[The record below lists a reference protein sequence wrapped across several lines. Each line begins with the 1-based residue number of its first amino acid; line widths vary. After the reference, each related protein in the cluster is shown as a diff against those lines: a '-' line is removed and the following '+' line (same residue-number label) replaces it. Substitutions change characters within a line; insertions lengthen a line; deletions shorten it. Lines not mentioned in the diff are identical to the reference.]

1 MDINL
6 SEFLKEYCT
15 DIPDSVRMGRIY
27 KLTYSENLKDFSFFA
42 EFQNIV
48 PYCDVSAFN
57 NAIAK
62 ALEIESVTLNPRYPQ
77 ELFQLSCMEDL
88 IQRLKREISVVNGF
102 LNDAEIT
109 LNNPDININLK
120 HGGLDMLQKCGFS
133 RKLSQLIYNQ
143 FGLNFNVSLDGEV
156 SVSSTEYDEI
166 IEKATAELPDYS
178 EQLIPEKSAEEKRA
192 EAVESAIPTQSVD
205 SGSADLKFDGEV
217 AEIVTGKAIRGTP
230 VAISEAV
237 KNLGTKTV
245 IVGDVFATES
255 KELRS
260 GKTVVT
266 FSVTDYSGSLLVKT
280 FVKSEDKDEL
290 DKLNGIK
297 SGTALL
303 ITGKIDYD
311 EYARDICI
319 LANSIIKVKRKKKTD
334 NYPEK
339 RVELHCHSNMS
350 AMDAV
355 TDPVKLITRAAE
367 WGHQAMAITD
377 HGCVQAFPDC
387 MYNMPKNFKVI
398 YGMEAY
404 VVNDIDRQLI
414 LKQPDNRDFND
425 EIIIFDVETTGLGF
439 TKDRLTSI
447 AAVKLKNLQNVDT
460 FETMVNP
467 QMHIPEKITE
477 LTGITDESVANAPTE
492 DEALR
497 KFMEFC
503 GDNPVLVAHNA
514 NFDTTMI
521 NEVCKR
527 HNIEFK
533 YNWLDTLIM
542 AQAMLPEMGR
552 HKLNNVAKALKLG
565 SFEHHRADEDALI
578 LSKIYVE
585 LVNRLKSQRGF
596 TNIGQINEIVDD
608 IDVKKLK
615 SYHQIILVR
624 NQAGLKN
631 LYRLVSISN
640 LEYFYKKPLIP
651 KSVLMKHREGL
662 IFGSACEAGELF
674 QAMMER
680 KPQSRIEEL
689 AKFYDYL
696 EIQPICNNEFM
707 VRDGTAS
714 DEEELKA
721 FNQYIIDMGEKL
733 NIPVC
738 ATCDVHF
745 IDPKDAIYRKIILA
759 SMGFKDIENQA
770 MLYFRTTDEMMKE
783 FAYLGEEKAKEVVIT
798 NTNAIADMVEVVR
811 PIPKG
816 TFTPTIEGAEDD
828 LVRITHDKAYEIYG
842 NPLPDLVEK
851 RLDRELSS
859 IIKHGFSVLYIIA
872 QKLVW
877 NSVENGYL
885 VGSRGSVGSSFVAS
899 MAGISE
905 VNPLP
910 PHYICPN
917 EKCKYSEFI
926 LDGKYGSGFDLPQ
939 KNCPKCGTDMLREG
953 HDIPFE
959 TFLGFDGDK
968 APDIDLNFSGEYQFY
983 AHRYTEKL
991 FGKSNVFK
999 AGTISAVADKT
1010 AFGYVKKY
1018 CEENGINLN
1027 NSEMT
1032 RLSIGCTGIKRTTGQ
1047 HPGGMVVVPSDY
1059 EVYDFTPVQHPADS
1073 ADSEVITTHFDFNSL
1088 HDTILKLDELG
1099 HVVPTLY
1106 KHLEDL
1112 TGLEIKNVP
1121 AYDEQVIKMCTD
1133 CTVLGVSEEE
1143 IYCKTG
1149 SLGIPEMGTNF
1160 TIGMLLDAKPSRFSD
1175 FLQISGLSHGTDV
1188 WLGNAKDL
1196 IENKTCTISEVI
1208 GTRDSI
1214 MTYLL
1219 YKNVEPKMA
1228 FQIMEWTRKG
1238 KATKQFTPE
1247 IIQMLREHNVPE
1259 WYIESCLKIKYMFP
1273 KAHAAAYVIAAMK
1286 LGWFKLYKPLEYY
1299 STYFSVRGEDFD
1311 AELAIR
1317 GIGAVRERIVQ
1328 LKELGN
1334 DRSKKESDLYDILL
1348 ITNEMMSRGYEFL
1361 SINLFKSHAVDYLIE
1376 DGKLRIP
1383 FAAMSGVGDNAA
1395 KGLYEAAQAGGFISI
1410 EEFQQMSGASKTTID
1425 MLKTIGAFG
1434 DLPESTQMSFF

>member
-1 MDINL
+1 
-6 SEFLKEYCT
+6 
-15 DIPDSVRMGRIY
+15 
-27 KLTYSENLKDFSFFA
+27 
-42 EFQNIV
+42 
-48 PYCDVSAFN
+48 
-57 NAIAK
+57 
-62 ALEIESVTLNPRYPQ
+62 
-77 ELFQLSCMEDL
+77 
-88 IQRLKREISVVNGF
+88 
-102 LNDAEIT
+102 
-109 LNNPDININLK
+109 
-120 HGGLDMLQKCGFS
+120 
-133 RKLSQLIYNQ
+133 
-143 FGLNFNVSLDGEV
+143 
-156 SVSSTEYDEI
+156 
-166 IEKATAELPDYS
+166 
-178 EQLIPEKSAEEKRA
+178 
-192 EAVESAIPTQSVD
+192 
-205 SGSADLKFDGEV
+205 
-217 AEIVTGKAIRGTP
+217 
-230 VAISEAV
+230 
-237 KNLGTKTV
+237 
-245 IVGDVFATES
+245 
-255 KELRS
+255 
-260 GKTVVT
+260 
-266 FSVTDYSGSLLVKT
+266 
-280 FVKSEDKDEL
+280 
-290 DKLNGIK
+290 
-297 SGTALL
+297 
-303 ITGKIDYD
+303 
-311 EYARDICI
+311 
-319 LANSIIKVKRKKKTD
+319 
-334 NYPEK
+334 
-339 RVELHCHSNMS
+339 
-350 AMDAV
+350 
-355 TDPVKLITRAAE
+355 
-367 WGHQAMAITD
+367 
-377 HGCVQAFPDC
+377 
-387 MYNMPKNFKVI
+387 
-398 YGMEAY
+398 
-404 VVNDIDRQLI
+404 
-414 LKQPDNRDFND
+414 
-425 EIIIFDVETTGLGF
+425 
-439 TKDRLTSI
+439 
-447 AAVKLKNLQNVDT
+447 
-460 FETMVNP
+460 
-467 QMHIPEKITE
+467 MHIPENITE
-477 LTGITDESVANAPTE
+477 LTGITDETVANAPTE
-492 DEALR
+492 DEAVR

-503 GDNPVLVAHNA
+503 GDNPILVAHNA
-514 NFDTTMI
+514 NFDITMI
-521 NEVCKR
+521 NEVLQR
-527 HNIEFK
+527 HNINFE
-533 YNWLDTLIM
+533 YNWLDTLIFC
-542 AQAMLPEMGR
+542 QAMLPELGR
-552 HKLNNVAKALKLG
+552 HRLNNVAKALKLG

-578 LSKIYVE
+578 LSKIYIE
-585 LVNRLKSQRGF
+585 LINRLKTKKGF
-596 TNIGQINEIVDD
+596 TNLGQINEIVSE

-651 KSVLMKHREGL
+651 KSVLMEHREGL

-674 QAMMER
+674 QAMLEK
-680 KPQSRIEEL
+680 KPQEKIEEL
-689 AKFYDYL
+689 ARFYDYL
-696 EIQPICNNEFM
+696 EIQPLCNNEFM
-707 VRDGTAS
+707 VREGVAS
-714 DEEELKA
+714 NEEDLRD
-721 FNQYIIDMGEKL
+721 FNRYIIDLGEKL

-745 IDPKDAIYRKIILA
+745 IDRKDAIYRKIILA
-759 SMGFKDIENQA
+759 SMGFKDAENQA
-770 MLYFRTTDEMMKE
+770 MLYFRTTEEMMKE
-783 FAYLGEEKAKEVVIT
+783 FAYLGEDKAKEVVIT

-816 TFTPTIEGAEDD
+816 TFTPTIDGAEED
-828 LVRITHDKAYEIYG
+828 LVRITHEKAYEIYG
-842 NPLPDLVEK
+842 NPLPELVEK

-917 EKCKYSEFI
+917 AECKFSEFI
-926 LDGKYGSGFDLPQ
+926 LDGKCGSGFDLPA
-939 KNCPKCGTDMLREG
+939 KKCPKCGTEMLREG

-1027 NSEMT
+1027 NSELT

-1112 TGLEIKNVP
+1112 TGLEIKNIP
-1121 AYDEQVIKMCTD
+1121 AYDEKVIQMCTD
-1133 CTVLGVSEEE
+1133 CSVLGVTEEE

-1196 IENKTCTISEVI
+1196 IENGTCTISEVI

-1219 YKNVEPKMA
+1219 YKDVEPKMA

-1238 KATKQFTPE
+1238 KASKQFTPE
-1247 IIQMLREHNVPE
+1247 IIEMLKSHNVPE

-1311 AELAIR
+1311 AELAVK
-1317 GIGAVRERIVQ
+1317 GIDAVRGKIVQ

-1361 SINLFKSHAVDYLIE
+1361 PINLFKSHAVDYLIE

-1383 FAAMSGVGDNAA
+1383 FAAMSGVGENAA
-1395 KGLYEAAQAGGFISI
+1395 RGLYEAAQAGGFISI
-1410 EEFQQMSGASKTTID
+1410 EEFQQMSGVSKTTID
-1425 MLKTIGAFG
+1425 MLKSIGAFG